1 MELMDS
7 NIKMDNKE
15 LTDDDLYEL
24 VENKPALVIFYS
36 EWSGSFQ
43 IMKSIYKKAESVFKN
58 KVKFHYLSNKCCPEI
73 RAEFGIMFFPACL
86 LFNNNKLVDIVEG
99 IVSKSSLFSKLDAL
113 VS

>member
-1 MELMDS
+1 MELTEN
-7 NIKMDNKE
+7 NISMSSRD
-15 LTDDDLYEL
+15 LTDEDLYDL
-24 VENKPALVIFYS
+24 VDDKPALVVFYS

-58 KVKFHYLSNKCCPEI
+58 KVKFFYLSNKCCPEI

-99 IVSKSSLFSKLDAL
+99 IVSKTSLFSKIDAL